1 MATKITK
8 SAKAADATKAEE
20 APKASSLYA
29 DLEAASEA
37 ALKAGDHALH
47 HALNPVVVAL
57 AGVKYLAYHAL
68 SSVDGDAAALLEQVR
83 AL

>member
-1 MATKITK
+1 MAPKT
-8 SAKAADATKAEE
+8 TKAVKVEE
-20 APKASSLYA
+20 PSPKASTLYV

-47 HALNPVVVAL
+47 NTLNPVVVAL

-68 SSVDGDAAALLEQVR
+68 LSVDGDVAALLEQVR
-83 AL
+83 TL

>member
-1 MATKITK
+1 MAPKTTKAVK
-8 SAKAADATKAEE
+8 VDATSS
-20 APKASSLYA
+20 KASTLYV

-47 HALNPVVVAL
+47 NTLNPVVVAL

-68 SSVDGDAAALLEQVR
+68 LNVDGDVAALLEQVR
-83 AL
+83 TL

>member
-1 MATKITK
+1 MASKTTKA
-8 SAKAADATKAEE
+8 AKADE
-20 APKASSLYA
+20 PSQKASTLYA

-47 HALNPVVVAL
+47 NTLNPVVVAL

-68 SSVDGDAAALLEQVR
+68 ANVDGDVAALLEQVR
-83 AL
+83 TL

>member
-1 MATKITK
+1 MATKTT
-8 SAKAADATKAEE
+8 KAAKPAEASKAGD

-29 DLEAASEA
+29 DLESASEA